1 MTNRAGIDMRWGTAA
16 AVAAAAVGTGAVVL
30 VIGRRASERMVRP
43 PTAVQESGPVLVKS
57 LGAGRVTF
65 TRGPGSLRPG
75 RWAVEWGDDGHA
87 VVEEVLHSDEQGVT
101 RRLVRAD
108 QGTLAPGT
116 EVRFTPRVHLGDP
129 TRALGLAYTDTVVD
143 GELGD
148 LPAWHLEGKRGT
160 WVILVHGPEADRGQ
174 TLPVLPV
181 LDRLALPVL
190 AVTYRGDEGAP
201 ASPDGYSHFGET
213 EWRDVEAAV
222 RLALDNG
229 ASRVILYG
237 WSVGATM
244 VLQTAARS
252 AWSHAVSG
260 LILDSP
266 VLDLPGS
273 ARRDAERHG
282 FRGAVA
288 ELGVLAAQGRTG
300 VDLAD
305 FSRIAEGADL
315 RVPTL
320 LLHSPD
326 DRISPFRSA
335 RRLAAARPDV
345 VNLQPFPGGDHATLW
360 NSAPDHYTELLR
372 RWLTPL
378 L

>member
-1 MTNRAGIDMRWGTAA
+1 MRWGTAA
-16 AVAAAAVGTGAVVL
+16 VVAAAAVGAGAVVL
-30 VIGRRASERMVRP
+30 VVGRRASERMVRP
-43 PTAVQESGPVLVKS
+43 VATVQESGPVLVRS
-57 LGAGRVTF
+57 LGVGRITF
-65 TRGPGSLRPG
+65 SRSPESLRPG
-75 RWAVEWGDDGHA
+75 RWAVEWGEDGHA

-108 QGTLAPGT
+108 QGTLTPGT

-129 TRALGLAYTDTVVD
+129 TRALGLAYTETAVD

-148 LPAWHLEGKRGT
+148 LPAWYLDGKRGT
-160 WVILVHGPEADRGQ
+160 WVILVHGPEADRRQ

-181 LDRLALPVL
+181 LDRLGLPAL

-213 EWRDVEAAV
+213 EWRDVEAAI
-222 RLALDNG
+222 RLALGHG
-229 ASRVILYG
+229 AGRVILYG

-244 VLQTAARS
+244 VLQAAARS
-252 AWSHAVSG
+252 AWANAVSG
-260 LILDSP
+260 LVLDSP
-266 VLDLPGS
+266 VLDLPAT
-273 ARRDAERHG
+273 ARRDAERLG
-282 FRGAVA
+282 FKGAAA
-288 ELGVLAAQGRTG
+288 ELGALAAQGRTG

-305 FSRIAEGADL
+305 FARIAEGGDL

-320 LLHSPD
+320 LLHSPS
-326 DRISPFRSA
+326 DRVSPFRSA
-335 RRLAAARPDV
+335 ERLAAARPDV
-345 VNLQPFPGGDHATLW
+345 VSLQSFPGADHATLW
-360 NSAPDHYTELLR
+360 NTAPDRYTELLR

>member
-1 MTNRAGIDMRWGTAA
+1 MRWGTAA
-16 AVAAAAVGTGAVVL
+16 TVAAAVVGAGAAVL

-43 PTAVQESGPVLVKS
+43 VAAVQESGPVVVRS
-57 LGAGRVTF
+57 LGAGRITF
-65 TRGPGSLRPG
+65 SRGPESLRPG
-75 RWAVEWGDDGHA
+75 RWAVEWDGGGHA

-108 QGTLAPGT
+108 RGTLAAGT

-129 TRALGLAYTDTVVD
+129 TAALGLAFTETAAD
-143 GELGD
+143 GELGA
-148 LPAWHLEGKRGT
+148 LPAWYLDGNRGT

-181 LDRLALPVL
+181 LHRLGLPAL

-229 ASRVILYG
+229 AGRVILYG
-237 WSVGATM
+237 WSTGATT
-244 VLQTAARS
+244 VLQTAART
-252 AWSHAVSG
+252 AWSHAVRG
-260 LILDSP
+260 LVLDSP
-266 VLDLPGS
+266 VLDLPAT
-273 ARRDAERHG
+273 ARRDAERLG
-282 FRGAVA
+282 FRGAA
-288 ELGVLAAQGRTG
+288 AGLGALAAEGRTG

-305 FSRIAEGADL
+305 FSRIADGTDL

-320 LLHSPD
+320 LLHSPA
-326 DRISPFRSA
+326 DRVSPFGSA
-335 RRLAAARPDV
+335 ERLAAARPDV
-345 VNLQPFPGGDHATLW
+345 VSLRPFPGADHATLW

>member
-1 MTNRAGIDMRWGTAA
+1 MRWGTAA
-16 AVAAAAVGTGAVVL
+16 IVAAAAAGAAVL
-30 VIGRRASERMVRP
+30 VVGRRASERMVRP
-43 PTAVQESGPVLVKS
+43 GPRPGPAVVGPDAGPVLVQS
-57 LGAGRVTF
+57 LAAGRVTF
-65 TRGPGSLRPG
+65 SRRPESLRPG
-75 RWAVEWGDDGHA
+75 RWAVEWEGGGHA
-87 VVEEVLHSDEQGVT
+87 VVEEVLHRDEQGVT

-108 QGTLAPGT
+108 RGTLTPGT
-116 EVRFTPRVHLGDP
+116 EVRFTPRVYLGDP
-129 TRALGLAYTDTVVD
+129 TAAFGLAFTETAAD
-143 GELGD
+143 GELGA
-148 LPAWHLEGKRGT
+148 LPAWWLDGKRGT
-160 WVILVHGPEADRGQ
+160 WVILVHGPEADRRQ

-181 LDRLALPVL
+181 LHRLGLPAL

-229 ASRVILYG
+229 AGRVILYG
-237 WSVGATM
+237 WSMGATT

-252 AWSHAVSG
+252 AWAHAISG
-260 LILDSP
+260 IVLDSP
-266 VLDLPGS
+266 VLDLPAA
-273 ARRDAERHG
+273 ARRDAVRAG
-282 FRGAVA
+282 FTGVAA
-288 ELGVLAAQGRTG
+288 ELGALAAEGRTG

-305 FSRIAEGADL
+305 FSRLAEGADL

-320 LLHSPD
+320 VLHSPD
-326 DRISPFRSA
+326 DRIAPFEKVE
-335 RRLAAARPDV
+335 RLAAARHDV
-345 VNLQPFPGGDHATLW
+345 VNLQRFPGAEHAALW